1 MGHHSS
7 FMATVRIEYICL
19 FYLFF
24 SFIEYLL
31 DINPDGSV
39 KKYIFLSSDSYFGT
53 LHIQTVVD

>member
-24 SFIEYLL
+24 SFIEYIL
-31 DINPDGSV
+31 DMNPDGSV
-39 KKYIFLSSDSYFGT
+39 KKYIFLS
-53 LHIQTVVD
+53 